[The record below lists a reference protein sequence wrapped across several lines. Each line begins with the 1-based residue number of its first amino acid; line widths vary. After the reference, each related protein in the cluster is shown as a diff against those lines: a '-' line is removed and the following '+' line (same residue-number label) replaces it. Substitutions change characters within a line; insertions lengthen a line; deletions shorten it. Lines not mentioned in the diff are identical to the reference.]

1 MLHDKN
7 RLSALSHLTNASDGI
22 AQICGGAIK
31 IDYISTE
38 LTDFLSNGRL
48 VAPFPMAVKIRLNIS
63 GYKGTN
69 PHTDLRTRS

>member
-22 AQICGGAIK
+22 AQIFGGAIK
-31 IDYISTE
+31 IDHISME

-48 VAPFPMAVKIRLNIS
+48 VAPFSLAVKMHLSSS
-63 GYKGTN
+63 GYQGTN
-69 PHTDLRTRS
+69 LYNVLLIRS